1 VAALTRVGPLVVAL
15 SACSIGQ
22 VYHSPTMQLP
32 DRYARLAPLPV
43 VPADQ
48 QDWWKSFHD
57 PVLNQLIARGLSDS
71 VTMAQ
76 AKARLAEAE
85 ALSRSAGNTVAGN
98 LNLSVQKGSGTSVDE
113 TAGALGL
120 SLSPGAR
127 SRAEAA
133 MERLQAAGYGVQNA
147 RLTLLQNLAQDYI
160 DLRFYQASL
169 RQQYSDLASRRR
181 TLHGIETL
189 LSAGSATKLDK
200 LRSQALIAQTE
211 TQIPQISAQIVKQS
225 SRIATL
231 LGVPAG
237 ALNIDLR
244 GVGTQP
250 LPRGQAALGVP
261 ADLVRRRP
269 DIRQAERNYAAAVSD
284 VNVAEAARYPSLT
297 LSGQIVAP
305 FDGALKGSQSLGA
318 GLVLPLFNQPGLA
331 ANVNVAQA
339 RADQAYQAWRLAV
352 LSGVEQVSTALASV
366 SASRRAVA
374 MASYAVSLNTE
385 ALTLSRELLDSHG
398 DVTVLDLLDR
408 ERAIADARSS
418 LAQTRRA
425 YATDFISLHVALG
438 LGTGQDVRAK

>member
-1 VAALTRVGPLVVAL
+1 MTALRRLGPLAVVL
-15 SACSIGQ
+15 SACSVGQ
-22 VYHSPTMQLP
+22 VYHDPQMALP

-48 QDWWKSFHD
+48 NEWWKSFRD
-57 PVLNQLIARGLSDS
+57 PVLDRLIARGLSDNVS
-71 VTMAQ
+71 MAE
-76 AKARLAEAE
+76 ARARLAEAA
-85 ALSRSAGNTVAGN
+85 ALSRRAGNTVSGS
-98 LNLSVQKGSGTSVDE
+98 LNLSAQKGSGTSVDE
-113 TAGALGL
+113 GSAALGL
-120 SLSPGAR
+120 SLSPAAR
-127 SRAEAA
+127 AQSRAAIA
-133 MERLQAAGYGVQNA
+133 RLQAAGYGVQNA
-147 RLTLLQNLAQDYI
+147 RLTLLQNLAQAYI

-169 RQQYSDLASRRR
+169 RQHNRDLASRRR
-181 TLHGIETL
+181 TLRGIETL
-189 LSAGSATKLDK
+189 LSAGAATKLDK

-211 TQIPQISAQIVKQS
+211 TQIPQIGAQIVRQS
-225 SRIATL
+225 ARIATL

-237 ALNIDLR
+237 ALDIDLR
-244 GVGTQP
+244 DTGRQP

-269 DIRQAERNYAAAVSD
+269 DIRQAERDYAAAVSD
-284 VNVAEAARYPSLT
+284 VNAAEAARYPSLS

-305 FDGALKGSQSLGA
+305 FDGALKGGQSLGA

-331 ANVNVAQA
+331 ANVDAAQA

-374 MASYAVSLNTE
+374 TASYAVSLNAQ
-385 ALTLSRELLDSHG
+385 ALKLSRDLLDSHG

-408 ERAIADARSS
+408 ERAIADARAS

-425 YATDFISLHVALG
+425 FAADFIALHVALG
-438 LGTGQDVRAK
+438 LGAGQDAPDK

>member
-1 VAALTRVGPLVVAL
+1 MVALTRVGPLVVAL

-22 VYHSPTMQLP
+22 VYHSPTLQLP
-32 DRYARLAPLPV
+32 DRYARLAPLPL

-48 QDWWKSFHD
+48 QDWWKNFHD

-76 AKARLAEAE
+76 AKARLAEAK
-85 ALSRSAGNTVAGN
+85 ALSRGAGNTVAGN

-127 SRAEAA
+127 AQAEAA

-147 RLTLLQNLAQDYI
+147 RLTLLQNLAQAYI

-225 SRIATL
+225 ARIATL

-305 FDGALKGSQSLGA
+305 FDGALKGGQSLGA

-331 ANVNVAQA
+331 ANVNAAQA

-385 ALTLSRELLDSHG
+385 ALKLSRELLDSHG

-408 ERAIADARSS
+408 ERAIADARAS